1 MSDRAPSTV
10 GSTRARWWWLAAPVL
25 LTGVALAGVCL
36 SSGSGRPMHTAS
48 SVLSRA
54 AGPTG
59 AGGLS
64 RLPAQ
69 AQSVVSAAVGA
80 SDPRF
85 APTRSR
91 GQWGL
96 AGGGVTA
103 SLDGGSVRVIGGGA
117 QLSLGLVS
125 VGRAG
130 RLRRLPAALPHVR
143 SHRVVYARGGGV
155 LEWYA
160 AGPLGI
166 EQGFTLARRPAG
178 TSGAVTLALAAAALR
193 PRRAGSAV
201 DFLTRSGQVA
211 LRYGGLVA
219 RDARGRRLHAWLS
232 LSGRRLLVRVADRG
246 ARYPLRIDPLIQQG
260 PKLTATDESGAGQF
274 GTSVAVS
281 GDGATALVGG
291 SGDGGNAGAAWVF
304 RRSGGTWTQ
313 EGPKLTPSGAVG
325 QSQFGWSVALSWDG
339 STAVIGAPAD
349 DGFAGAAYVFAR
361 SGSTWTQLGSK
372 LTATGESGQ
381 GSFGESVALS
391 GDGATALIGAN
402 GDHGSVGA
410 AWVFARS
417 GRTWTQQGLKLTAS
431 GESGAGNFGISVALS
446 SDGTTALIGAPLD
459 DGSVGTAWV
468 FARSGSGWT
477 QQGSKLTASDESS
490 VGQGLFGWSVAL
502 SADGSTA
509 LIGGDGDN
517 NSAGA
522 AWVFVRSG
530 ATWSRQGSKLTPSDE
545 TGAGQFG
552 GSVALS
558 GDGGTAL
565 IGAGLDA
572 GGVGAAWVFA
582 RSGSTWTQQGAKLT
596 ASDESGQGAF
606 GSSVALSSD
615 AGTALLGAFRD
626 NGNAGAAWT
635 LGPPSGYI
643 YWDNPQAEAIGRDT
657 RDGDPANVNQ
667 SLVTG
672 AQQPVEVGVAV
683 DRERLYWT
691 NGGTIARSNL
701 DGTGVDPGFVATAS
715 LNLSNSVVV
724 DDRYIYWSN
733 GTEIGRANIDGTDVT
748 PDFISVGGD
757 ELDGLAVD
765 GFDIYWGD
773 RTRGTIGRANIDG
786 TAVNPAFVRGT
797 AGVTGVAVDSQ
808 HIYWTELTGG
818 SPAAGSI
825 GRASIDGSGADPS
838 FITGAAEPFG
848 ITVDDAHIYWAN
860 NFDCNDQTQ
869 PPSGCAGGTIGRA
882 NLDGSAVN
890 QAFITADQDA
900 GPGCLDL
907 RCGPTSVA
915 VSAPTRPNCMRVAL
929 TPAPVPPPGGAVFA
943 RPLDPASSD
952 ANVVILPAGTS
963 WSGDGSCLGV
973 TQGADEVMSHPTS
986 ITVAPDAALLLR
998 DQLAGLVSAWGARDV
1013 GASDPAPVLFPGRS
1027 DWQTTGAQ
1035 VVAPQQLLSTYGGC
1049 PACIVPKTNT
1059 FDTLTAPASD
1069 SHVGYQGD
1077 VTGATLTGLTLTGNF
1092 DGWNFKGANLTDA
1105 NLNGIGVSGADFS
1118 GADLRG
1124 AQVTSLQFTVP
1135 PTFAHAHIGAVNGSA
1150 PCTTFTST
1158 NLVNAH
1164 LSDLTAD
1171 MAGCATIPLLPGSTA
1186 PLELI
1191 HDLTVA
1197 DGATV
1202 DYSGAN
1208 FLATGADYA
1217 ALAGADLNGINLGGT
1232 QALPGASF
1240 LGFPADFEGT
1250 TFNGASLTGTS
1261 FQLADLANAQFESV
1275 VAPRANFDDAN
1286 LNGATFAQ
1294 GQAPNAS
1301 VTNLEGAT
1309 FNEADVSGASFQSA
1323 DLTNAQ
1329 FNNAL
1334 ADGTDFNSVEAAD
1347 VGFQGAHIYDGATFA
1362 GARSLFEAD
1371 FDDAALG
1378 VDTGN
1383 PGLDLT
1389 GVNLKDAKF
1398 DHAQCVACNFTSA
1411 DLSGVRFDDAYLPGA
1426 QLKSVETLD
1435 DAVFE
1440 GAWLYCGRDLMGNPS
1455 DASCTPPAKPPARAT
1470 PEWPVALGSQENSGS
1485 VQFTSTTLDEG
1496 QFAVVIDC
1504 PDGNHP
1510 SNTSN
1515 SPGCTGQ
1522 LLPSGDLF
1530 PHGSSNPPA
1539 PCSAA
1544 ALDACPTPTS
1554 TVFDASAP
1562 KSGAPIS
1569 VVSATP
1575 PTWSSPDTNASGYY
1589 VGLNDGTVWLVGGS
1603 APDSVV
1609 AQSPDPAGLAIGFD
1623 GSLYIADPKLHEV
1636 RRLDP
1641 SSGTISTVAGTGTA
1655 CSSPTANCG
1664 DGGQATSATLSGPS
1678 GVWVSPSG
1686 EVFIADGVRGI
1697 REVRPDGTITT
1708 IGAAPGTYNVVSVT
1722 GDTAG
1727 NLYAATNTSSAAN
1740 GPVPTDNADY
1750 IIEVNLATGQTQTV
1764 VGTGTS
1770 GYNGT
1775 NDASGVEINHP
1786 GGLSVMGGLPVEVRG
1801 DVVFADTGN
1810 DLIRA
1815 YDPRSHN
1822 VTELGGLISNGV
1834 PQGGFNL
1841 DGNFANQTKFDSPAA
1856 VTVTRGSLLA
1866 VADTGNSRL
1875 RLIGP
1880 NPPSTPLGLTGANP
1894 PRPTSPGPTP
1904 IAAPPSHHPV
1914 HGRLPTNHFMRSR
1927 IKTGRNGTLTF
1938 TVTVPGPGT
1947 VDVLATAWNDNLA
1960 RAAIRLRPAPRRF
1973 VYAHSHLRARRAT
1986 TLHLR
1991 VRPNARGRWLVR
2003 HHTFR
2008 VTLRLWISYTPR
2020 GGRSRTIGV
2029 RGLHLPH

>member
-1 MSDRAPSTV
+1 VSDRAPSTV

-36 SSGSGRPMHTAS
+36 SGGSGRPMHTAS
-48 SVLSRA
+48 AVLSRA
-54 AGPTG
+54 AGTTG
-59 AGGLS
+59 AGDLS

-69 AQSVVSAAVGA
+69 AQSVVSAAISA

-85 APTRSR
+85 APRRSR
-91 GQWGL
+91 GRLGL

-103 SLDGGSVRVIGGGA
+103 SLDGGGVRVTGSGA

-125 VGRAG
+125 VGRSD
-130 RLRRLPAALPHVR
+130 RLRRLPAVLPRVR

-178 TSGAVTLALAAAALR
+178 TSGTVTLALAAAALR
-193 PRRAGSAV
+193 PRQAGSAV
-201 DFLTRSGQVA
+201 DFLARSGRVA

-246 ARYPLRIDPLIQQG
+246 ARYPLLIDPLIQQG

-274 GTSVAVS
+274 GYSVALS
-281 GDGATALVGG
+281 GDGTTALVGG
-291 SGDGGNAGAAWVF
+291 VSDAGNSGAVWVF
-304 RRSGGTWTQ
+304 TRTGGTWTQ
-313 EGPKLTPSGAVG
+313 QGPKLTAGDPVGA
-325 QSQFGWSVALSWDG
+325 SSFGWSVALSWDG
-339 STAVIGAPAD
+339 NTALITAPGD
-349 DGFAGAAYVFAR
+349 DDNAGAAYVFAR
-361 SGSTWTQLGSK
+361 SGSTWTQQGPK
-372 LTATGESGQ
+372 LTPTDSLNPSRFGLSGALSGDGTTALIGGPVDRLGTGSAWVFTRSRSGWAQQGPRLAGSGESILGGFF
-381 GSFGESVALS
+381 GSSVALS
-391 GDGATALIGAN
+391 GDGSTALIGGNGDNDSVGAAWVFTRSGNTWSQQGPKLIAPDPGGAFGSSVALSLDGGTALVGDPDIDAVGGGAAWVFARSGNTWSAQGPKLAPTDETGQGHFGASVALSGDGDTALIGAHADN
-402 GDHGSVGA
+402 GQVGA

-417 GRTWTQQGLKLTAS
+417 ANTWTQQGTKLA
-431 GESGAGNFGISVALS
+431 
-446 SDGTTALIGAPLD
+446 
-459 DGSVGTAWV
+459 
-468 FARSGSGWT
+468 
-477 QQGSKLTASDESS
+477 
-490 VGQGLFGWSVAL
+490 
-502 SADGSTA
+502 
-509 LIGGDGDN
+509 
-517 NSAGA
+517 
-522 AWVFVRSG
+522 
-530 ATWSRQGSKLTPSDE
+530 
-545 TGAGQFG
+545 
-552 GSVALS
+552 
-558 GDGGTAL
+558 
-565 IGAGLDA
+565 
-572 GGVGAAWVFA
+572 
-582 RSGSTWTQQGAKLT
+582 
-596 ASDESGQGAF
+596 ASDESGQGMF

-615 AGTALLGAFRD
+615 AGTALVGAPGD
-626 NGNAGAAWT
+626 NRNAGAAWT
-635 LGPPSGYI
+635 FGPPAGSI
-643 YWDNPQAEAIGRDT
+643 YWDNTQAGTIGSDT
-657 RDGDPANVNQ
+657 IDGDPANVNQ

-672 AQQPVEVGVAV
+672 IKQIDQLGVVV
-683 DRERLYWT
+683 DRQHLYWT
-691 NGGTIARSNL
+691 NGLSIERSDLDGTNIDAHFITLPAAAQNVAVDDQYIYWSNFSEIGRAKLDGTGVTADFISLSGDDVGGLAVDGSHIYWADGTDGTVGRANL
-701 DGTGVDPGFVATAS
+701 DGTGVDSSF
-715 LNLSNSVVV
+715 
-724 DDRYIYWSN
+724 I
-733 GTEIGRANIDGTDVT
+733 TDVGH
-748 PDFISVGGD
+748 I
-757 ELDGLAVD
+757 
-765 GFDIYWGD
+765 
-773 RTRGTIGRANIDG
+773 
-786 TAVNPAFVRGT
+786 
-797 AGVTGVAVDSQ
+797 TGVAVDSQ

-818 SPAAGSI
+818 QPAGGSI
-825 GRASIDGSGADPS
+825 GRANIDGTDADPS
-838 FITGAAEPFG
+838 FITGAADPRG
-848 ITVDDAHIYWAN
+848 IAVDYAHIYWAN
-860 NFDCNDQTQ
+860 YFDCGLQQ
-869 PPSGCAGGTIGRA
+869 PVPGCGGTIGRA
-882 NLDGSAVN
+882 SLAGSDVN
-890 QAFITADQDA
+890 QAYITADEDVGA
-900 GPGCLDL
+900 GCGTSPQT
-907 RCGPTSVA
+907 RCGPSTVA
-915 VSAPTRPNCMRVAL
+915 VSAPTQPICMRAPL

-986 ITVAPDAALLLR
+986 IAVAPDAALLLR
-998 DQLAGLVSAWGARDV
+998 DQLAGLASAWGARDV
-1013 GASDPAPVLFPGRS
+1013 GAGAPAPVLFPGRS
-1027 DWQTTGAQ
+1027 DWQTTE
-1035 VVAPQQLLSTYGGC
+1035 VDLVSPQTLLSTYGGC
-1049 PACIVPKTNT
+1049 PSCIVPRTST
-1059 FDTLTAPASD
+1059 FDTLTPVASD
-1069 SHVGYQGD
+1069 PNVAYQHD
-1077 VTGATLTGLTLTGNF
+1077 VSGATLTGFTLSGSF
-1092 DGWNFKGANLTDA
+1092 DNWTFSGADLTDA
-1105 NLNGIGVSGADFS
+1105 TMNGIGVNGADFS

-1124 AQVTSLQFTVP
+1124 AQLTSLQFTVP
-1135 PTFAHAHIGAVNGSA
+1135 PTFAHAQIGAVNGSA
-1150 PCTTFTST
+1150 PCTTFTDT

-1186 PLELI
+1186 PLALI

-1208 FLATGADYA
+1208 FLVTGADYA

-1261 FQLADLANAQFESV
+1261 FQLADLANAQFESA
-1275 VAPRANFDDAN
+1275 VAPTANFDDAD
-1286 LNGATFAQ
+1286 LNGATFAP
-1294 GQAPNAS
+1294 GQATDAK
-1301 VTNLEGAT
+1301 VTNLENAT
-1309 FNEADVSGASFQSA
+1309 FNEADVDMASFQSA

-1329 FNNAL
+1329 FKNAL
-1334 ADGTDFNSVEAAD
+1334 ADGTDFNSVEAHN
-1347 VGFQGAHIYDGATFA
+1347 VGFRGAHIYDGATFA
-1362 GARSLFEAD
+1362 GARNLTGAD
-1371 FDDAALG
+1371 FTDAALG
-1378 VDTGN
+1378 VSSGN

-1389 GVNLKDAKF
+1389 GADLTDAKF
-1398 DHAQCVACNFTSA
+1398 DNAQCVACNFTQA
-1411 DLSGVRFDDAYLPGA
+1411 NLTGVAFDDAYLPGA
-1426 QLKSVETLD
+1426 QLSSVTSLE
-1435 DAVFE
+1435 DAVFG

-1455 DASCTPPAKPPARAT
+1455 DASCTPPPTPPASAT
-1470 PEWPVALGSQENSGS
+1470 PEWPVALGSQETSGLVS
-1485 VQFTSTTLDEG
+1485 FTSTTLTEG
-1496 QFAVVIDC
+1496 QFTNVTDC
-1504 PDGNHP
+1504 PNGDP
-1510 SNTSN
+1510 PTNTRS

-1522 LLPSGDLF
+1522 LFPSGDLF
-1530 PHGSSNPPA
+1530 PNGSSIPPA

-1554 TVFDASAP
+1554 TVFDATAA

-1569 VVSATP
+1569 VVPATP

-1609 AQSPDPAGLAIGFD
+1609 AQSPDPAGLAIGLD

-1636 RRLDP
+1636 RRFDP

-1697 REVRPDGTITT
+1697 RDVRPDGTITT
-1708 IGAAPGTYNVVSVT
+1708 IGPAPGTYNVVSVT

-1727 NLYAATNTSSAAN
+1727 NLYAATNRSSAAN

-1775 NDASGVEINHP
+1775 NGSSGVEINRP

-1815 YDPRSHN
+1815 YDPRSHK
-1822 VTELGGLISNGV
+1822 VKELGGLISNGV

-1841 DGNFANQTKFDSPAA
+1841 DGNFADQTEFDSPAA

-1880 NPPSTPLGLTGANP
+1880 NPASTPSGLTGGNQ

-1914 HGRLPTNHFMRSR
+1914 HRRLPTNHFTRSR
-1927 IKTGRNGTLTF
+1927 IKVGRNGTLTF
-1938 TVTVPGPGT
+1938 AVTVPGPGT
-1947 VDVLATAWNDNLA
+1947 VDVLATASNDNLA
-1960 RAAIRLRPAPRRF
+1960 RAAIRLRPATRRF
-1973 VYAHSHLRARRAT
+1973 VYARSHLRARRAT

-2020 GGRSRTIGV
+2020 GGRARTFGV
-2029 RGLHLPH
+2029 HGLHLPR